1 MTTDFRALCAELADE
16 LHDFQWAV
24 QEAGVGWACPD
35 TESLI
40 DRARAALA
48 EPEPEGPAPAGPSD
62 EELLELMPKTM
73 RDEFSYAATV
83 CADATGGQVKP
94 GIFRVCLNTAALEY
108 ARAVLARRGRPM
120 PQPIPVSERLPKEPL
135 AWWFTPESDEEYGW
149 WVLEPNGMEREP
161 QPTHWLPA
169 SALPLPQPS

>member
-48 EPEPEGPAPAGPSD
+48 EPEPVGPPQPVPVLPEGTPIIEPPD
-62 EELLELMPKTM
+62 HTLLVPI
-73 RDEFSYAATV
+73 A
-83 CADATGGQVKP
+83 
-94 GIFRVCLNTAALEY
+94 
-108 ARAVLARRGRPM
+108 
-120 PQPIPVSERLPKEPL
+120 QPIPVSERLPGPEDCD
-135 AWWFTPESDEEYGW
+135 AEGFCWFFSPADPTAGPFGVAAC
-149 WVLEPNGMEREP
+149 WVLRKFEPEDDFR
-161 QPTHWLPA
+161 THWLPA
-169 SALPLPQPS
+169 HTLPLPTTSRSN